1 MIDLERLKELC
12 AKATAG
18 PWHAY
23 EGDLMTEPTEHGYG
37 PIIGSFNYD
46 RIRFGA
52 PTNGFTS
59 QGVIDSC
66 FVEAA
71 RTALPK
77 LIAEVER
84 LDFLHKQDHSL
95 ADQWEARNQSLEA
108 KLKLAE
114 EALEKILLRKDECC
128 GGLECACHD
137 DAKDALAQLE
147 EKP

>member
-1 MIDLERLKELC
+1 MIDLQKLK
-12 AKATAG
+12 
-18 PWHAY
+18 P
-23 EGDLMTEPTEHGYG
+23 LMKMAFGYLSIEEKTMVLASV
-37 PIIGSFNYD
+37 P
-46 RIRFGA
+46 
-52 PTNGFTS
+52 
-59 QGVIDSC
+59 
-66 FVEAA
+66 E
-71 RTALPK
+71 